1 MAKLFWNGHF
11 RVLALRSPMKVLVTQ
26 QCQAID
32 YSQPGSSAH
41 GIPQVRILELGS
53 HSLLQ
58 GIFLTQGWNPGLLP
72 HRRILYHLGHQ
83 GRLPA
88 QVLIRW
94 GPLLSDHGQVTSS
107 FWCLWCLLLKEYH
120 CSYHRWWWWWEFPG
134 GPGVQVVKTPGIQRA
149 QFSALWRPRGVGWR
163 GWEGG
168 SRGRGHMYTHI
179 WFPLLYSRN

>member
-1 MAKLFWNGHF
+1 
-11 RVLALRSPMKVLVTQ
+11 MKVLVTQ
-26 QCQAID
+26 SCQAMD
-32 YSQPGSSAH
+32 YSPPGSSAH

-107 FWCLWCLLLKEYH
+107 FWCLWCLLLKQYH
-120 CSYHRWWWWWEFPG
+120 CSYITDG
-134 GPGVQVVKTPGIQRA
+134 DGDGNSLVVQW
-149 QFSALWRPRGVGWR
+149 LRPQASRELSSVLCDDLEGWD
-163 GWEGG
+163 EGG
-168 SRGRGHMYTHI
+168 GREEQEGGGICIHI
-179 WFPLLYSRN
+179 SDSHCCTAETNITL